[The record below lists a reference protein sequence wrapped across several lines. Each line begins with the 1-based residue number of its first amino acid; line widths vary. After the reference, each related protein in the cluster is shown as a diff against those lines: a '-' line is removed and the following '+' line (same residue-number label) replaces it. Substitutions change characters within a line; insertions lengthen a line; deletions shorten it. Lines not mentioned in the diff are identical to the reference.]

1 MSFPLFLWYIQKR
14 RVKRRFYLTFRVY
27 LRDRLTAGHMPLKH
41 VILVRI
47 QVPQHFKN
55 PQAFLCMGIDVFG
68 RGDKAGFVHP
78 ALFDFLYWSKKNV
91 GRGFIALEI

>member
-1 MSFPLFLWYIQKR
+1 
-14 RVKRRFYLTFRVY
+14 
-27 LRDRLTAGHMPLKH
+27 
-41 VILVRI
+41 
-47 QVPQHFKN
+47 
-55 PQAFLCMGIDVFG
+55 MGIDVFG